1 MPSTS
6 ANNRRIAK
14 NTLLLYIRMFLTMA
28 VTLYT
33 SRVVLN
39 TLGIEDFGIYNV
51 VGGVVSIFGFI
62 NAAMAVATQR
72 YLTFE
77 LGRNDFNQLQKVFNT
92 SLYIHALISVLLVVL
107 AETVGLWFLYNKMTI
122 PLCRFDAALWVF
134 QFSVLSSVVM
144 IMSVPYNATIIA
156 HEKMSAFAYI
166 SVLEVVLKL
175 LIAFL
180 LQLGDFDKLKLYA
193 VLIFVVQFC
202 IRLVYGVYC
211 GHHFPETKFRKVWD
225 SNLFREMSSFAGW
238 NLWGHCAAI
247 AFTQGVN
254 IMLNLF
260 FTPAV
265 NAARGIAV
273 QVQGAVAQF
282 SVNFQTALNPQITK
296 SYAVHDY
303 FCMHSLIFRSS
314 RFTFF
319 LLFLLSLPVMFE
331 TEMMLTVWLK
341 TVPPNTVVF
350 LRLMLCATIV
360 DAVSNPLMVAAA
372 STGKIRFYQSIVGG
386 ILLAILPVSYIA
398 LKFGGSPSSVF
409 VVHLAI
415 CLLAFVV
422 RLFIIRPMIQLSLI
436 EYMKQVVIR
445 CFVVAVI
452 SLVLPL
458 LLKFLLPEENI
469 GQSLFVCLLCVVSVL
484 ISTYCWGLD
493 SSERLFVNRKIMS
506 VISKIRR

>member
-175 LIAFL
+175 LIVFL

-260 FTPAV
+260 
-265 NAARGIAV
+265 
-273 QVQGAVAQF
+273 
-282 SVNFQTALNPQITK
+282 
-296 SYAVHDY
+296 
-303 FCMHSLIFRSS
+303 
-314 RFTFF
+314 
-319 LLFLLSLPVMFE
+319 
-331 TEMMLTVWLK
+331 
-341 TVPPNTVVF
+341 
-350 LRLMLCATIV
+350 
-360 DAVSNPLMVAAA
+360 
-372 STGKIRFYQSIVGG
+372 
-386 ILLAILPVSYIA
+386 
-398 LKFGGSPSSVF
+398 
-409 VVHLAI
+409 
-415 CLLAFVV
+415 
-422 RLFIIRPMIQLSLI
+422 
-436 EYMKQVVIR
+436 
-445 CFVVAVI
+445 
-452 SLVLPL
+452 LPL
-458 LLKFLLPEENI
+458 
-469 GQSLFVCLLCVVSVL
+469 QS
-484 ISTYCWGLD
+484 
-493 SSERLFVNRKIMS
+493 M
-506 VISKIRR
+506 RRVE